1 MNYGLWKFLVFSL
14 SIIVYFIYCYRIILG
29 DSGSLG
35 KSIGKEGMFIITEQD
50 EEDNGQ
56 GEGVREEVIIFDKER
71 FQEQVEE
78 GFILVVD
85 L

>member
-1 MNYGLWKFLVFSL
+1 
-14 SIIVYFIYCYRIILG
+14 
-29 DSGSLG
+29 
-35 KSIGKEGMFIITEQD
+35 MFIIIEQD